1 MLVRARLSSA
11 KALNGLVTVESER
24 LTVRMGNK
32 GESKEES

>member
-1 MLVRARLSSA
+1 MLVCVRLNPA
-11 KALNGLVTVESER
+11 KALNGLVTVEGER